1 MIGIDTILQKLK
13 IKQIIGIIFFVT
25 LILTLMPYNVA
36 TTMGLNIF
44 KERFQIYI
52 SLCLI
57 ASSSY
62 YLFEMVNF
70 ILRFIIGKINNPK
83 SIAIR
88 YIKKEIS
95 EDEMGLIIER
105 FYDESLNRFVSS
117 GKIDIN
123 DGRKAALEHKY
134 ILYRAASVSY
144 GYTTFAYN
152 LQPYV
157 REILNKNIKK
167 GNIRIDINNGN
178 ISYNLY

>member
-88 YIKKEIS
+88 YIKKE
-95 EDEMGLIIER
+95 
-105 FYDESLNRFVSS
+105 
-117 GKIDIN
+117 K
-123 DGRKAALEHKY
+123 
-134 ILYRAASVSY
+134 
-144 GYTTFAYN
+144 
-152 LQPYV
+152 
-157 REILNKNIKK
+157 
-167 GNIRIDINNGN
+167 
-178 ISYNLY
+178 

>member
-1 MIGIDTILQKLK
+1 MIGLETILQKLK
-13 IKQIIGIIFFVT
+13 IKQIVGIIFFVT
-25 LILTLMPYNVA
+25 LILTLIPYDVA

-44 KERFQIYI
+44 KERFQMYI

-62 YLFEMVNF
+62 YLLEVTNF

-83 SIAIR
+83 RIAIK

-95 EDEMGLIIER
+95 EDEMGLIIQR

-123 DGRKAALEHKY
+123 DGRKAALESKY
-134 ILYRAASVSY
+134 ILYRASSISY

-157 REILNKNIKK
+157 REFLNKSLKK
-167 GNIRIDINNGN
+167 GKFQIYINDDN